1 MFYSNINKKVK
12 DFFEDK
18 NYNLNRALKFEIKAD
33 KLKWSLENKLL
44 PDGAVERELKATNEI
59 DLDTFTLT
67 ASSKNNP
74 KFEWNSKRLADYFD
88 LSTTVNLKDKEKSL
102 EIEAKKPLS
111 KFNIATKT
119 KYEWEKHK
127 CILTV
132 DTTYVGI
139 ENLAVG
145 VSGKVE
151 REANN
156 NMNYLYDIGFQYEK
170 SKDQIF
176 SLATENCLASV
187 KAGTVLKS
195 DKNAFYGQVGYTL
208 AGQATSWAVGLQRSI
223 SEASLITFV
232 MRDNLSTSLLY
243 NLTFPKNNVNAQV
256 CWNSGYKKNPQNLNG
271 PPERDSSIEYR
282 VTVSL

>member
-102 EIEAKKPLS
+102 EIEAKKT
-111 KFNIATKT
+111 I
-119 KYEWEKHK
+119 
-127 CILTV
+127 IQ
-132 DTTYVGI
+132 I
-139 ENLAVG
+139 
-145 VSGKVE
+145 
-151 REANN
+151 
-156 NMNYLYDIGFQYEK
+156 QYC
-170 SKDQIF
+170 
-176 SLATENCLASV
+176 N
-187 KAGTVLKS
+187 
-195 DKNAFYGQVGYTL
+195 
-208 AGQATSWAVGLQRSI
+208 
-223 SEASLITFV
+223 
-232 MRDNLSTSLLY
+232 
-243 NLTFPKNNVNAQV
+243 
-256 CWNSGYKKNPQNLNG
+256 
-271 PPERDSSIEYR
+271 
-282 VTVSL
+282 